1 MKTALGLVFLMV
13 VSVALAAAPPPAEKL
28 NETIGAALFAADGT
42 LWDESA
48 RTVARRLGLNLESAT
63 ALDESYRRYASEEAR
78 ILGRRPYSIALNA
91 MNGKPVALNM
101 VFANKGDSVGD
112 LTRAAPGRTAPRA
125 SLSAQRDYRK
135 AIRDDDTAIR
145 ETLTALLGAPTPQ
158 KMSAG
163 REMRERALRW
173 NWNGHAI
180 LLVSARD
187 EYVAVRILPAAD
199 LDFPERAVKLSKRT
213 MKERLGERVV
223 RRENGDVILRDLP
236 MTDQG
241 PKGFCVPATMERVL
255 RYFGIPADMYLLAMA
270 AQTQP
275 GGGTTIPDILQAV
288 ADPVWRAGRTI
299 RSENGPPDLARVAR
313 WIESGL
319 PIMWGI
325 YTSETIDRRIS
336 EHTRARKTVTDWAQW
351 ANMLKP
357 SRKDARRLAQEAKSG
372 HICLII
378 GFNQATGELALSDSW
393 GPGYEERWIP
403 LEEAKAIS
411 QGRMALISW

>member
-1 MKTALGLVFLMV
+1 M
-13 VSVALAAAPPPAEKL
+13 
-28 NETIGAALFAADGT
+28 
-42 LWDESA
+42 
-48 RTVARRLGLNLESAT
+48 ARRLGLNLESAT